1 MKNISSTKST
11 TALLSFTFSN
21 IVSVNYFTNSSYF
34 CFAVYYLY
42 LKDLP
47 DLAGGVLSSYLFYI
61 CSYSIY
67 SGRDKAVAAASPN
80 IFAPTAFSS
89 APL

>member
-1 MKNISSTKST
+1 MNSSTKSFIISYC
-11 TALLSFTFSN
+11 SF
-21 IVSVNYFTNSSYF
+21 
-34 CFAVYYLY
+34 LY

-47 DLAGGVLSSYLFYI
+47 DLAAGVLSSYLFYI

-80 IFAPTAFSS
+80 IFSPTAFSS